1 MHVGAKAMKST
12 PKSKLCFL
20 EAFLFC
26 GGMCICMFFFYVLFY
41 DVTNEEDRM
50 LLINYGGD
58 PIPYL

>member
-1 MHVGAKAMKST
+1 MKST